1 MAKQIR
7 KSDIS
12 EADLFGDIKKSAERS
27 INVLKK
33 LDQSLKNT
41 AESIK
46 KIVQSTKG
54 ANLNE
59 INKLNKAFQQS
70 NEVKKQSV
78 QINTEIINQ
87 QKIAKQAAIEEEKL
101 KQQKIKTQQAELRQA
116 KQLEQQRR
124 KNIKQLN
131 DERNAYQKLVIKTRD
146 QKNES
151 KRLGARLLE
160 LEQAGRKNSKAYR
173 TLASEYQRVTRAAQK
188 GDKQLKKLDRTV
200 GDNFRNVGNYRS
212 ALGKLQGALG
222 ALGVAFGSAMIVR
235 NVAGTM
241 ADFDQSVADLSAIS
255 GKTKDEIKGLTE
267 QAKELGATTR
277 FTASEIVGLQIELAK
292 LGFEQEEIQASTQA
306 VSNFAAATG
315 AELSEAAALAG
326 SALRGFRLEAS
337 EMNRVSSVLAVS
349 TTKSALDFE
358 KLQVALSKVSPVAAA
373 FGFSIE
379 DTTALLGS
387 LANAGF
393 DASTMGT
400 ATRKILLNLADANGE
415 LAQELG
421 RPIKSAEDLV
431 EGLRE
436 LDARGIDLARSL
448 ELTDVRSVTAFQ
460 TFLKGTD
467 TILKL
472 KDGITD
478 ANEEL
483 QDMADKR
490 LDSVNGQLALLN
502 SAWEGYII
510 NLTES
515 TGTTSTL
522 KDIIGFLAQNLEA
535 ILNTLGKVIMAFVK
549 YRVALL
555 GLKAVQFLFNGGL
568 QTMYKNLVLGAKGLV
583 GMATG
588 TRSAAV
594 GMRTLG
600 KAMNAVPLLLM
611 ISLVYELVT
620 AFIDLGDAADEAA
633 EKQERL
639 LRIEQ
644 ESQKFTDEKIRAQKA
659 QHDER
664 MRLLD
669 IELRER
675 KAAGED
681 EKKLD
686 EERIKR
692 EKESINTTKQNLKDL
707 AVAQSNQFS
716 ALNELTQQFRNIDM
730 VGLRQSLR
738 NKKELDKADQKRLNT
753 ITELINKVSEQT
765 DIETDGMSVSQLIS
779 EEFIKTIDD
788 ERRIRGENLKT
799 FLAEQKEI
807 NKQLDENL
815 TQEIELNSERGKEV
829 DKKALAER
837 KKRLKEEQDRI
848 KALWQAYGKL
858 IDLQD
863 AYYLRTQTTEDQE
876 IIKVLQNLDKE
887 IGIIE
892 DDRIAS
898 VEEKLELEAK
908 LNEEAQKKI
917 QEIRE
922 KYAKIRSDEQFK
934 KDEKALEDSW
944 NKRTMII
951 AENEANSVITTEEAN
966 EQKLLS
972 EMVYLNNLIKL
983 YEKNGKDA
991 TELKT
996 QLYEVD
1002 LALQQQYID
1011 KSFEKSQTEIEKQK
1025 DIAQTKIEIAKSITQ
1040 IITEQSNKRIEQI
1053 DKEIQ
1058 ASQKQ
1063 QDTLRALA
1071 EQGNIDA
1078 QESLAEQRQIEI
1090 ELQKQREAELRRQA
1104 QLQLAASAYETYQNN
1119 VATGKD
1125 SKQALAETIRDIT
1138 VLTQFVKSL
1147 PAFEKGTE
1155 DTGTHGQGVDGKGG
1169 FKAIL
1174 HPNERVMT
1182 KEQNKMVGNLS
1193 NMELAQIAQD
1203 YNTGKLLEKGE
1214 GASQIGGAWSSTA
1227 IVKKL
1232 DELQKTIQNKPEI
1245 DYKVEEILDGV
1256 MKLRKSEKR
1265 GNTIVHNKYRIK

>member
-255 GKTKDEIKGLTE
+255 GKTKEEIKGLTE

-292 LGFEQEEIQASTQA
+292 LGFEQDEIKDSTQA

-315 AELSEAAALAG
+315 AELSDAAALAG

-358 KLQVALSKVSPVAAA
+358 KLQTALSKVSPVAAA

-415 LAQELG
+415 LAKELG
-421 RPIKSAEDLV
+421 RPIRSAEDLV
-431 EGLRE
+431 KGLRE
-436 LDARGIDLARSL
+436 LDERGIDLARSL

-478 ANEEL
+478 ANQEL

-535 ILNTLGKVIMAFVK
+535 ILDTLGKVIIAFVK

-568 QTMYKNLVLGAKGLV
+568 QTMYKNLLLGVKGLK
-583 GMATG
+583 GMVTG
-588 TRSAAV
+588 TKSAAV
-594 GMRTLG
+594 GMRALG

-611 ISLVYELVT
+611 ISLVYDLVT
-620 AFIDLGDAADEAA
+620 AFVDLGDAADEAA
-633 EKQERL
+633 KKQKQLQDIEEKSEEITSEVIKKQNEAHQERL
-639 LRIEQ
+639 RQI
-644 ESQKFTDEKIRAQKA
+644 
-659 QHDER
+659 
-664 MRLLD
+664 D
-669 IELRER
+669 IEIRQR

-681 EKKLD
+681 EKKLE

-692 EKESINTTKQNLKDL
+692 EKESINIAKKNFRVLTAQETQKQGALDLSYIRLKRIKD
-707 AVAQSNQFS
+707 
-716 ALNELTQQFRNIDM
+716 
-730 VGLRQSLR
+730 
-738 NKKELDKADQKRLNT
+738 
-753 ITELINKVSEQT
+753 
-765 DIETDGMSVSQLIS
+765 ETDLLAKI
-779 EEFIKTIDD
+779 
-788 ERRIRGENLKT
+788 ERRRREH
-799 FLAEQKEI
+799 FA
-807 NKQLDENL
+807 
-815 TQEIELNSERGKEV
+815 NS
-829 DKKALAER
+829 
-837 KKRLKEEQDRI
+837 
-848 KALWQAYGKL
+848 
-858 IDLQD
+858 DLYD
-863 AYYLRTQTTEDQE
+863 AYYQSLSENPNFWD
-876 IIKVLQNLDKE
+876 
-887 IGIIE
+887 
-892 DDRIAS
+892 
-898 VEEKLELEAK
+898 
-908 LNEEAQKKI
+908 
-917 QEIRE
+917 
-922 KYAKIRSDEQFK
+922 
-934 KDEKALEDSW
+934 EDSYAYRDW
-944 NKRTMII
+944 R
-951 AENEANSVITTEEAN
+951 
-966 EQKLLS
+966 
-972 EMVYLNNLIKL
+972 
-983 YEKNGKDA
+983 
-991 TELKT
+991 
-996 QLYEVD
+996 QLV
-1002 LALQQQYID
+1002 
-1011 KSFEKSQTEIEKQK
+1011 
-1025 DIAQTKIEIAKSITQ
+1025 
-1040 IITEQSNKRIEQI
+1040 
-1053 DKEIQ
+1053 
-1058 ASQKQ
+1058 
-1063 QDTLRALA
+1063 
-1071 EQGNIDA
+1071 
-1078 QESLAEQRQIEI
+1078 
-1090 ELQKQREAELRRQA
+1090 ELQLM
-1104 QLQLAASAYETYQNN
+1104 S
-1119 VATGKD
+1119 
-1125 SKQALAETIRDIT
+1125 
-1138 VLTQFVKSL
+1138 
-1147 PAFEKGTE
+1147 
-1155 DTGTHGQGVDGKGG
+1155 QGDW
-1169 FKAIL
+1169 
-1174 HPNERVMT
+1174 R
-1182 KEQNKMVGNLS
+1182 
-1193 NMELAQIAQD
+1193 
-1203 YNTGKLLEKGE
+1203 
-1214 GASQIGGAWSSTA
+1214 
-1227 IVKKL
+1227 
-1232 DELQKTIQNKPEI
+1232 
-1245 DYKVEEILDGV
+1245 
-1256 MKLRKSEKR
+1256 
-1265 GNTIVHNKYRIK
+1265 

>member
-27 INVLKK
+27 IGVLKK

-59 INKLNKAFQQS
+59 INKLNKAFKQS
-70 NEVKKQSV
+70 NEVKQQSV
-78 QINTEIINQ
+78 KINTEIINQ

-160 LEQAGRKNSKAYR
+160 LEQAGKKNSRAYR

-241 ADFDQSVADLSAIS
+241 ADFDQSVADLSAIM
-255 GKTKDEIKGLTE
+255 GKTKEEIKGLTE

-277 FTASEIVGLQIELAK
+277 FTASEIVGLQISLAK
-292 LGFEQEEIQASTQA
+292 LGFEPEEIQASTQA

-315 AELSEAAALAG
+315 AELADAATLAG

-337 EMNRVSSVLAVS
+337 EMDRVASVLAVS

-358 KLQVALSKVSPVAAA
+358 KLQTALSKVSPVAAA

-421 RPIKSAEDLV
+421 RPIKSADDLTAA
-431 EGLRE
+431 LKE
-436 LDARGIDLARSL
+436 LDERGIDLARSL

-467 TILKL
+467 TIMELKE
-472 KDGITD
+472 GITD

-515 TGTTSTL
+515 TGTTSSL
-522 KDIIGFLAQNLEA
+522 KDIIGFLAQNLEI
-535 ILNTLGKVIMAFVK
+535 ILDTLGKVIMAFVK

-555 GLKAVQFLFNGGL
+555 GLKAIQWAFNGGL
-568 QTMYKNLVLGAKGLV
+568 KTMGKNLVLGAKAMY

-594 GMRTLG
+594 GMRALG
-600 KAMNAVPLLLM
+600 KAMSGVPLLLM
-611 ISLVYELVT
+611 ISLVYDLAT
-620 AFIDLGDAADEAA
+620 AFMDATDEASKLKDVQEA
-633 EKQERL
+633 LDTARKNSAVFSSEIIQQEKKAFEERKRLLDEELRIRIAQGEKQEDIDKE
-639 LRIEQ
+639 RIER
-644 ESQKFTDEKIRAQKA
+644 EKELVLDSETNIGLRRMLLQAEVEQYERATKEFRKL
-659 QHDER
+659 DS
-664 MRLLD
+664 MRAEDRAKYTNVLKTSTEDAIDLD
-669 IELRER
+669 QIAKSSITELRELGIDSDLE
-675 KAAGED
+675 AADRAEAVA
-681 EKKLD
+681 EAKK
-686 EERIKR
+686 EAIKTL
-692 EKESINTTKQNLKDL
+692 EKE
-707 AVAQSNQFS
+707 
-716 ALNELTQQFRNIDM
+716 E
-730 VGLRQSLR
+730 
-738 NKKELDKADQKRLNT
+738 KEYQKL
-753 ITELINKVSEQT
+753 LSE
-765 DIETDGMSVSQLIS
+765 S
-779 EEFIKTIDD
+779 
-788 ERRIRGENLKT
+788 
-799 FLAEQKEI
+799 
-807 NKQLDENL
+807 L

-837 KKRLKEEQDRI
+837 KKRLKEEEDRI
-848 KALWQAYGKL
+848 KALWKAYGKL

-887 IGIIE
+887 IGVIE

-917 QEIRE
+917 QAIRE
-922 KYAKIRSDEQFK
+922 KFAKKRSEEQFK

-972 EMVYLNNLIKL
+972 EMVYLQNLIDL
-983 YEKNGKDA
+983 YEKYGLDS

-1011 KSFEKSQTEIEKQK
+1011 ETLNKEENLLNAQK

-1214 GASQIGGAWSSTA
+1214 GASQIGGAWSSVA